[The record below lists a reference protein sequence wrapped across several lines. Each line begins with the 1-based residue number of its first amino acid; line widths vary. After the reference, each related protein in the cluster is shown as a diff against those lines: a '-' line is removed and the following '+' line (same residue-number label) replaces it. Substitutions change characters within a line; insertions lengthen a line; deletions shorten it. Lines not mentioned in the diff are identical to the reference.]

1 MDKQQLIDIISEKIL
16 NDEAA
21 MFVAAGLS
29 QSAGYSSW
37 KELLSQCAEKMKVE
51 ITDETDLYLLA
62 QYFVNTFGQAEL
74 LRIIEKKTNLISYES
89 ELIASLLQLDIRDI
103 WTTNFDKSLEQ
114 VLLRRGIITRTI
126 SHEKDLTSINN
137 TQTNIFKLNGDISD
151 LNEMIVTKS
160 DYINYMS
167 NHEMFLTFLKKE
179 LATKSF
185 LFIGYSFKD
194 SLILDCLDKIAKC
207 FMGASPYHYTIL
219 KQDDSPYFKYFVDD
233 LEKRYRIKTLIVD
246 DFNEIPLILNEITL
260 KVKNKKI
267 FVSGSFDWLPIDED
281 IYVDRLCKNLAE
293 ILIGNNYRICTGLG
307 RKLGNYLSGHAY
319 QYCISNNIHNIEKYL
334 IMRPFHERMETDKK
348 TNHRISMINECNI
361 AIFAYGKSP
370 SPKENVINSQG
381 VIEEYN
387 IAKKQNKYIIP
398 LGMTGYSSKII
409 FDKIKNDIINYPY
422 LEKYINVL
430 ENERDISVICKVV
443 LTIINEINAK

>member
-21 MFVAAGLS
+21 LFVAAGLS

-37 KELLSQCAEKMKVE
+37 KELFSQCAEKMKVE

-74 LRIIEKKTNLISYES
+74 LRVIEKKTNLISYES

-137 TQTNIFKLNGDISD
+137 TQTNIYKLNGDISD

-179 LATKSF
+179 LATKTF

-246 DFNEIPLILNEITL
+246 DFNEIPLILNEITQ

-281 IYVDRLCKNLAE
+281 IYVDCLCKNLAE

-319 QYCISNNIHNIEKYL
+319 QYCISNNIHNMEKYL

-370 SPKENVINSQG
+370 SSKENVINSQG

-422 LEKYINVL
+422 LEKFINVL

-443 LTIINEINAK
+443 LAIINEINAK